1 MFFNPSDIECRLPRS
16 LSEAEKQ
23 RLAVLVGDAEELIA
37 AAFTRE
43 GRDFYVE
50 VEAEWLQANAR
61 RVVLEMVSS
70 AILVGGDAGK
80 RQSSITVGGVTESS
94 TWADVSSAPWGVLS
108 LSDSQRRLLG
118 LAVAVKPRVCAP
130 AAKCWPERW

>member
-1 MFFNPSDIECRLPRS
+1 MFNAADIERRLPRQ
-16 LSEAEKQ
+16 LTDAESQ
-23 RLAVLVGDAEELIA
+23 RLTVLVADAEELIA

-50 VEAEWLQANAR
+50 AEADWLFTNAR

-80 RQSSITVGGVTESS
+80 RQYSITVGGVTESS
-94 TWADVSSAPWGVLS
+94 TWADVTSSPWGVLS

-118 LAVAVKPRVCAP
+118 LSVAVTPRASFPCA
-130 AAKCWPERW
+130 KRWPERW